1 MKRKNVAKYAL
12 FAVFVLLMIL
22 AVSWLLGRISDHNF
36 YSIFSAGLITT
47 LNFSFGILSIKIGIS
62 KSAKVFI
69 MAFLGGMVIRLFLML
84 VLVFICLKFLDL
96 SGNNFIFSILF
107 FYVFYLISEILY
119 LNLNNNL

>member
-1 MKRKNVAKYAL
+1 MKRKNVVKYAL
-12 FAVFVLLMIL
+12 FAVFAILLIF
-22 AVSWLLGRISDHNF
+22 AVSWQLEKISDHNF